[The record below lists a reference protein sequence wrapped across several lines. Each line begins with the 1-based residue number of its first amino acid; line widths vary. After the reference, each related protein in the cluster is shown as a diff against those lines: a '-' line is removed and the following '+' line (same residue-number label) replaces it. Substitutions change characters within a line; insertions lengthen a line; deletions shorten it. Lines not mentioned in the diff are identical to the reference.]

1 MMYTA
6 VALVKSGIGKNDR
19 HNREKGGAAV
29 PYEPSG
35 PTARS
40 GSETSSG
47 RGRPPVPPQPPAPQ
61 QAATPRKV
69 TIRDVAARAK
79 VSISTVSHALSGR
92 RPISPETRERVLAA
106 AAELG
111 YGANPLARSLRT
123 GRSNMV
129 GLILRPR
136 DAVHGSLAGTE
147 TFTRLAGAVATAVL
161 EHRMGLV
168 HVPDLLDPTTERVP
182 MDGCLVAHP
191 YGDDDVLRE
200 LLRRGVPVVTIEEDP
215 DYPDLPWS
223 VTLDHISAVTELL
236 DRLRGQGARRILLLT
251 GTEDNAW
258 NRRSRQ
264 AYLAWMEHRRMRP
277 WHLELYEGEGV
288 EGAAQLIEPILAGAE
303 PPDAI
308 IAAASRFA
316 AGIGRTAQ
324 KLGLS
329 IPADLMIAAL
339 TDSEYTRSHQ
349 PPITAVD
356 LILERLAITSVD
368 LLLRRLAGEPPPAH
382 PIQLRP
388 ELRWRQSTMR
398 R

>member
-1 MMYTA
+1 M
-6 VALVKSGIGKNDR
+6 
-19 HNREKGGAAV
+19 
-29 PYEPSG
+29 
-35 PTARS
+35 
-40 GSETSSG
+40 
-47 RGRPPVPPQPPAPQ
+47 
-61 QAATPRKV
+61 
-69 TIRDVAARAK
+69 TIRDVAARAQ

-92 RPISPETRERVLAA
+92 RRISPKTRERVLAA

-147 TFTRLAGAVATAVL
+147 TFNRLAGAVATAVL
-161 EHRMGLV
+161 EHRLGLV
-168 HVPDLLDPTTERVP
+168 HVPDLLDPAAERVP

-200 LLRRGVPVVTIEEDP
+200 LLRRGIPVVTIEEDP
-215 DYPDLPWS
+215 EYPDLPWS
-223 VTLDHISAVTELL
+223 VTLDHIGTVTTLL
-236 DRLRGQGARRILLLT
+236 DRLWEQGARRILLLT

-258 NRRSRQ
+258 NRRAAE
-264 AYLAWMEHRRMRP
+264 AYDAWTERHGLTP
-277 WHLELYEGEGV
+277 WRLELYEGEGV
-288 EGAAQLIEPILAGAE
+288 EGAARLIEPILRQ
-303 PPDAI
+303 PDRPDTV

-324 KLGLS
+324 QLG
-329 IPADLMIAAL
+329 IRVPDDLMIAAL

-349 PPITAVD
+349 PPITAMD
-356 LILERLAITSVD
+356 LVLERLAITSVE
-368 LLLRRLAGEPPPAH
+368 LLMRRLAGEPPPPK

-388 ELRWRQSTMR
+388 ELRWRESTTR